1 MIRKTRRRWI
11 AARIN
16 KLLWEKKLAK
26 KSAKIAQT
34 IFNLTRI
41 RLYVNQTCVSSINME
56 VILQVTALI
65 VKTTMSE
72 TTRGSN
78 ANNLYVLQA
87 KSLKETDLAHH
98 VIKTA
103 DQITIKLPALR
114 TFATLHSKLLDKM
127 VIAIMT
133 QLPQVPQFQ
142 FNIIW
147 FLIEIFN

>member
-11 AARIN
+11 AASYN
-16 KLLWEKKLAK
+16 KLLWEKRLAA
-26 KSAKIAQT
+26 KSAKIAQI

-41 RLYVNQTCVSSINME
+41 RLYVNQTCVISINME

-87 KSLKETDLAHH
+87 KSLK
-98 VIKTA
+98 
-103 DQITIKLPALR
+103 
-114 TFATLHSKLLDKM
+114 
-127 VIAIMT
+127 
-133 QLPQVPQFQ
+133 
-142 FNIIW
+142 
-147 FLIEIFN
+147 